1 MAPGLVALRDDGV
14 GATLFEPSGLRRG
27 GCRTDDDA
35 TRCFDAPKQVG
46 GRQPEMK
53 TDDFWPQVPDR
64 IAKGCIKGSSIAGW
78 YRDRRINSQL
88 LIKRLQPVTPMR
100 LAGIVEYGW
109 RMGPVRKVVGIRSGI
124 ISDKLLY
131 HIMRRDQIADRWVL

>member
-64 IAKGCIKGSSIAGW
+64 VAKGCIKGSSIAGW

-109 RMGPVRKVVGIRSGI
+109 RMAEKIDVDRFFRSGTNVC
-124 ISDKLLY
+124 KLFAQQL
-131 HIMRRDQIADRWVL
+131 RREHRTR